1 MFSKYKKKKFAVE
14 KVEIRKKSY
23 ARESKDALLSYNP
36 LKEFVSIRTENIPY
50 AIEILKELYP
60 AGTLDNNV
68 TAATLIRYEFQCECT
83 AKQVEDS
90 RGYYMTSNE
99 EEDARYIYSHCL
111 E

>member
-1 MFSKYKKKKFAVE
+1 MFSKYKKKKFALE
-14 KVEIRKKSY
+14 KVEVRKESY
-23 ARESKDALLSYNP
+23 GRESKNALPAYNP

-60 AGTLDNNV
+60 AAALYNNV

-83 AKQVEDS
+83 VKQVEDS

-99 EEDARYIYSHCL
+99 EEDVRHIYKHCL